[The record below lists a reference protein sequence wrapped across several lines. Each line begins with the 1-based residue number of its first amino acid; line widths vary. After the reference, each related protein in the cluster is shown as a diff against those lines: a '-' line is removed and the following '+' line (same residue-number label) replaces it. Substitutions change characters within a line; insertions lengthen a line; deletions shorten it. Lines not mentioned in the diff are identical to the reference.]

1 MSNSNNQTPSNDST
15 TNDAVTAQD
24 CGCND
29 SKSTSSAIAPTKAKA
44 ASVKSLRRPKPDG
57 SNKAPGGKDPSLPKY
72 GPQSK
77 QDAVEPDAARK
88 RIESR
93 TLPGNIYVPPANNSI
108 AAGNASNTVSGPASI
123 AELAR
128 ALRNDPDLI
137 YEWVVK
143 NCEFL
148 PNFGLTKGGLG
159 ASIDGFGN
167 SFDQADLLV
176 QLFRQAGFSANYL
189 FGELEMTASEL
200 ADWLGTDAANVWS
213 SANLLSNGG
222 IPNTVIF
229 GPPDKVRFSH
239 VWATVQ
245 LSGTW
250 YVFDPSIKAYTAIS
264 GTNLTTATGFNA
276 TTFMNNARSGAT
288 VTADYIQNLN
298 RTNVRND
305 MQTMAMN
312 LHNWIKTNN
321 HGATTDNILGGRTIN
336 DITLGQRI
344 TVHPKQRPGSTPTT
358 WTSVPNNYKTLIHL
372 VYDAPN
378 IDITLFSADIHSKR
392 LTLGFNGSM
401 QCELRLDGTL
411 LATSSAQGVGTWN
424 SVLFDIQHP
433 YGSTWA
439 DSYVWQRVWAGKEHV
454 IAHGWGNAG
463 PAMANLHHTK
473 LVEGSAAGVNDASE
487 AGWGEAF
494 TVTFHTWNYQKS
506 KAADLLGRL
515 TGCTTV
521 LHHQVGIVGYYDTP
535 YTDMGAVSWSA
546 SALDNNYD
554 RTKWNDGP
562 LAMFGVTLEA
572 SVLEQIPE
580 VGGVSATPI
589 VDIAVAA
596 GQKIYDAKTSNW
608 LSTVKPA
615 LVNYPAGDLND
626 LEAWWINNGYRLGI
640 PENGSITKNSWTG
653 YGYWANPGQGSYG
666 LITGGLKGS
675 SGDEDQDIN
684 CFGPPNCPSTVDK
697 TKKKLPPFQLR
708 AEERVNFPP
717 PKNGPKPTTGN
728 NGNPTGPSQNPG
740 GPSHSGTPGG
750 GSAGDSGG
758 AISNFSGTE
767 HFYSTDLS
775 VGSQAFPYGLEFG
788 RSYSSAQRSN
798 NSPLG
803 YGWKHNWQT
812 DLKVTSDMSAA
823 MAEMSP
829 LHASSVLTG
838 LFVMVELFK
847 DLAQPFDKYLTS
859 STIGQWLNEKIVK
872 NAVQI
877 ELGGSLTSFTKLPD
891 GTFFPQF
898 GDTSTLILNGD
909 GTFTYKTPY
918 GISYNFN
925 LAEDLA
931 TIVYPSGVTITLT
944 YTSGK
949 LTNVTNGL
957 GRNLNFVYTGS
968 DLTSVND
975 GNGRSVSFTLNA
987 SRNLTQFTNANSK
1000 STTYEYDAPGRL
1012 TKVFLPANP
1021 LTAVYTNIYDS
1032 QSRVKEQINALGQS
1046 LFFYLAGSRSEVV
1059 DALGNKVTYFF
1070 NRMGLNIKTVNQV
1083 GKTWTS
1089 TYDGLGRTTK
1099 TVAPEA
1105 NSIEYTFNNKSQVT
1119 AITVKPKTGSP
1130 LANLVTNMTYDATW
1144 NYLKTVQDP
1153 RGNTTTMNYD
1163 AVKGLLLNIQRPVVG
1178 GSTPQVTF
1186 TYNTRGQPITRTDET
1201 SIVTQFNYD
1210 VSTEKLTSIVHDQG
1224 VGRLNITTSF
1234 GYNAWGDVTAVTDP
1248 RGNATT
1254 FVFDNL
1260 RRMTQRTESAP
1271 FSYVTNFAYT
1281 DNSKMSSMQ
1290 RQTGDVLNPWQT
1302 VSYTYSLTDRL
1313 KTITDPSS
1321 AVTTLTYDGLDRLWK
1336 STNALTQVTEI
1347 SYDAM
1352 SRISTIKD
1360 PSLSITQTR
1369 TYSNNGQLASV
1380 MDSRSNTVSFS
1391 YDGHDRL
1398 DRTTFPGGTY
1408 EQNSSYDNNGNVLTF
1423 RTRDA
1428 KNITMVYDVLNR
1440 RTSKT
1445 PGTDPAVTYTYDLA
1459 GRLLTASKPV
1469 IASDPSS
1476 GTFTNFFDTAGRFF
1490 KEQYPDGKNFT
1501 HQLDANGNVTR
1512 TTWPDAWFVDRVYDQ
1527 LNRMTDIKLN
1537 GAGTSAIQFQWD
1549 QLSRRKK
1556 IIYENGCVAD
1566 LGFEADNDMNSLA
1579 HTFVGSNVTFSYTF
1593 DAIHQM
1599 LTQAISDGTNFQ
1611 WHPSAGGTV
1620 TYGTASNL
1628 NLYPTVGGIAHTYN
1642 NNGCLTGDG
1651 TWTFGYNVESMLTTA
1666 TKTGTSLA
1674 FKYDPNMR
1682 QVEKAVGATKT
1693 RFYYGGLQ
1701 RLGDYSSAGALQN
1714 RYVYGIG
1721 MDEVLIQVTSAG
1733 VKTYYHGDHQGSII
1747 AITNNTGA
1755 VTNRYKYSPFGESP
1769 SMTGTTHGYTGQRFD
1784 SESGLYYYKNRYY
1797 SPKLGRFLQPDP
1809 IGLLGGLNLYTYVEN
1824 SPLNYTDPR
1833 GLKPAPGGGTGG
1845 QPVGG
1850 GGGFPFPTRPEDWPD
1865 STKPGPNGEPP
1876 IEGTEPDPLIDGLA
1890 VDVAF
1895 LLAGI
1900 AAAAGKAIL
1909 ASAAGAIARNAARG
1923 KIDLLHRIDVR
1934 DLLPLITRPQNLRK
1948 IDGSYLQYSVPGVVR
1963 YTDNLGRLVERT
1975 GMFEVGVENGVITHY
1990 FFNPRGGTKTFL

>member
-1 MSNSNNQTPSNDST
+1 MSNSNNDSSNT
-15 TNDAVTAQD
+15 TNNSSSEEAK
-24 CGCND
+24 
-29 SKSTSSAIAPTKAKA
+29 SKS
-44 ASVKSLRRPKPDG
+44 ASVATAAPSKSLKARRPKPDD
-57 SNKAPGGKDPSLPKY
+57 SNKAPGAATPSIPKY
-72 GPQSK
+72 GPSAK
-77 QDAVEPDAARK
+77 QNGIDPDTARK
-88 RIESR
+88 NIESR
-93 TLPGNIYVPPANNSI
+93 TIPGKIYVPPKAASI
-108 AAGNASNTVSGPASI
+108 AAGNASNTVAGPASI

-128 ALRNDPDLI
+128 ALKNDPDLI

-148 PNFGLTKGGLG
+148 GNYGLTKGGLG
-159 ASIDGFGN
+159 ASIDCFGN

-176 QLFRQAGFSANYL
+176 QLFRQAGLSANYL
-189 FGELEMTASEL
+189 FGELEMTATEL
-200 ADWLGTDAANVWS
+200 ANWLGTDSANIYS

-222 IPNTVIF
+222 IPNTVIT
-229 GPPDKVRFSH
+229 GSPDKVRFSH
-239 VWATVQ
+239 VWTTVQ
-245 LSGTW
+245 ISGTW
-250 YVFDPSIKAYTAIS
+250 YVFDPSVKAYT
-264 GTNLTTATGFNA
+264 TTAGINMATATSFNS
-276 TTFMNNARSGAT
+276 TTFMNNAKSGAT
-288 VTADYIQNLN
+288 ITADYIKNLN
-298 RTNVRND
+298 RTNVRSD
-305 MQTMAMN
+305 MQTMSMN
-312 LHNWIKTNN
+312 LFNWIKTNN

-358 WTSVPNNYKTLIHL
+358 WTSVPNSYKTFIHL
-372 VYDAPN
+372 VYDSPN
-378 IDITLFSADIHSKR
+378 IDLTLFTADIHSKR

-411 LATSSAQGVGTWN
+411 LGTSSAQGVGTWN
-424 SVLFDIQHP
+424 SVLFDVQHP
-433 YGSTWA
+433 YGATWA
-439 DSYVWQRVWAGKEHV
+439 DSYVWQRVWAGKQHV
-454 IAHGWGNAG
+454 VAHGWGNAG

-473 LVEGSAAGVNDASE
+473 LVDGSAAGVSDASE

-515 TGCTTV
+515 TGCATV
-521 LHHQVGIVGYYDTP
+521 LHHQVGIIGYYDTP

-572 SVLEQIPE
+572 AVLEQIPE

-589 VDIAVAA
+589 VDIAIAA
-596 GQKIYDAKTSNW
+596 GQKIYDAKTANW
-608 LSTVKPA
+608 LSTVKPN
-615 LVNYPAGDLND
+615 LVNYSAGDLSD
-626 LEAWWINNGYRLGI
+626 LESWWINNGYRLGI
-640 PENGSITKNSWTG
+640 PENGSITKNQWVG

-675 SGDEDQDIN
+675 SGDDDEDLD
-684 CFGPPNCPSTVDK
+684 CFGPGPCPSSVDK
-697 TKKKLPPFQLR
+697 SKKKLPPFDLKI
-708 AEERVNFPP
+708 EKRVNFPP

-740 GPSHSGTPGG
+740 GPSNAGPPGG
-750 GSAGDSGG
+750 GSGGDSGG
-758 AISNFSGTE
+758 AVSNLSGTE
-767 HFYSTDLS
+767 HFDSTDLS

-788 RSYSSAQRSN
+788 RSYSSAQKSN
-798 NSPLG
+798 NGPLG
-803 YGWKHNWQT
+803 YGWKHNWQS
-812 DLKVTSDMSAA
+812 DLKVTSDMVTA
-823 MAEMSP
+823 MAELSP
-829 LHASSVLTG
+829 LHASAVLTG

-847 DLAQPFDKYLTS
+847 DLTQPFDKYLTS
-859 STIGQWLNEKIVK
+859 STIGQWLNEKIVN
-872 NAVQI
+872 NAIRIYLGSASVQ
-877 ELGGSLTSFTKLPD
+877 FFKLPD
-891 GTFFPQF
+891 GTFFPEAAN
-898 GDTSTLILNGD
+898 TSALILNGG
-909 GTFTYKTPY
+909 GTYTYKTPY

-931 TIVYPSGVTITLT
+931 TIVYPSGVTITLN
-944 YTSGK
+944 YTSGL

-968 DLTSVND
+968 DLSSVND
-975 GNGRSVSFTLNA
+975 GNGRSVSFTLNV

-1032 QSRVKEQINALGQS
+1032 QSRVKEQQNALGQS

-1070 NRMGLNIKTVNQV
+1070 NRMHLNIKTVNQV

-1099 TVAPEA
+1099 SVAPEA
-1105 NSIEYTFNNKSQVT
+1105 NSVEYTFNNKSQVT

-1153 RGNTTTMNYD
+1153 RGNTTTYNYD
-1163 AVKGLLLNIQRPVVG
+1163 AVKGLLSNIQKPIVG

-1186 TYNTRGQPITRTDET
+1186 TYNLRGQLATRTDET
-1201 SIVTQFNYD
+1201 GIVTQFNYD

-1224 VGRLNITTSF
+1224 VGRLNLTTSF
-1234 GYNAWGDVTAVTDP
+1234 GYNAWGDVNSVTDP
-1248 RGNATT
+1248 RGNSTT

-1260 RRMTQRTESAP
+1260 RRMTQRTECTP

-1281 DNSKMSSMQ
+1281 DNSKISSMQ
-1290 RQTGDVLNPWQT
+1290 KQTGDVLNPWQT

-1313 KTITDPSS
+1313 KTVTDPSNN
-1321 AVTTLTYDGLDRLWK
+1321 VTTFTFDGLDRLWK

-1360 PSLSITQTR
+1360 PSLTISQTR
-1369 TYSNNGQLASV
+1369 AYSDNGQLASV

-1391 YDGHDRL
+1391 FDGHDRP
-1398 DRTTFPGGTY
+1398 DRSTFPGGTY
-1408 EQNSSYDNNGNVLTF
+1408 EQYSSYDNNGNVLTF

-1469 IASDPSS
+1469 VASDPSS
-1476 GTFTNFFDTAGRFF
+1476 GTFTNFFDTAGRFY

-1512 TTWPDAWFVDRVYDQ
+1512 TTWPDAWYAERIYDQ

-1537 GAGTSAIQFQWD
+1537 GAVTSAIQFQWD
-1549 QLSRRKK
+1549 PLSRRKK

-1566 LGFEADNDMNSLA
+1566 LGFEADNDMNSLT
-1579 HTFVGSNVTFSYTF
+1579 HTFVGSNLTLGYTF

-1599 LTQAISDGTNFQ
+1599 LTQSMSDGTNYQ

-1620 TYGTASNL
+1620 NYGTASNL
-1628 NLYPTVGGIAHTYN
+1628 NLYPTVGGIAHSYN

-1682 QVEKAVGATKT
+1682 QVEKSVGATKT

-1701 RLGDYSSAGALQN
+1701 RLGDYSSAGALQQ

-1721 MDEVLIQVTSAG
+1721 MDEVLIKVTSAG

-1769 SMTGTTHGYTGQRFD
+1769 SMAGTTHGYTGQRFD
-1784 SESGLYYYKNRYY
+1784 SESGLYYYKYRYY
-1797 SPKLGRFLQPDP
+1797 SPRLGRFLQPDP
-1809 IGLLGGLNLYTYVEN
+1809 IGFADGLNLYTYVQN
-1824 SPLNYTDPR
+1824 SPLNLIDPL
-1833 GLKPAPGGGTGG
+1833 GLGGSTPGGGSGG

-1850 GGGFPFPTRPEDWPD
+1850 GGG
-1865 STKPGPNGEPP
+1865 GPNLYPLPSQAQLDNQAKLFARALVDQINLNEDKGLPKVEYSAEIYFDPVTGKLGITKLATINDTGKSPRNQPIPP
-1876 IEGTEPDPLIDGLA
+1876 GTVSVGHIHYHPP
-1890 VDVAF
+1890 
-1895 LLAGI
+1895 GI
-1900 AAAAGKAIL
+1900 TPAGKVL
-1909 ASAAGAIARNAARG
+1909 TGGANFSSSDYEFSELDKPHLG
-1923 KIDLLHRIDVR
+1923 KG
-1934 DLLPLITRPQNLRK
+1934 ITEYLVGP
-1948 IDGSYLQYSVPGVVR
+1948 DGH
-1963 YTDNLGRLVERT
+1963 N
-1975 GMFEVGVENGVITHY
+1975 
-1990 FFNPRGGTKTFL
+1990 GTKALPDGTTAPINYD